1 MTNIYAHINTT
12 AVVKKKS
19 NYHAYQWHDKHVIQL
34 SFIIYFCTQQIL
46 NKYICT
52 YKAHHQNKIFS
63 LKDTDRC
70 VDIQCTAES
79 NRYHER
85 NNLDGEVH
93 EEGVEANGK

>member
-1 MTNIYAHINTT
+1 M
-12 AVVKKKS
+12 
-19 NYHAYQWHDKHVIQL
+19 
-34 SFIIYFCTQQIL
+34 
-46 NKYICT
+46 

-63 LKDTDRC
+63 LKDMDRY

-85 NNLDGEVH
+85 NNLDGKVH